1 MDGQKNEVKKDVK
14 VAKATDGY
22 MKLNEML
29 ESHIELVNKF
39 QKFPVKLVRTFAKVT
54 GQEQVYIYLEIHE
67 ENFRQFKIK
76 DGKDF
81 ITSARFN
88 LLALNMGL
96 SYKNAKGYDITE
108 WNYDAYVRFIKGKTK
123 FDNEYKAV
131 QVVLS
136 KEDFFTTMFT
146 RNELKLLE
154 KLEKKKM
161 INIDWIESPE
171 KIDDEV
177 ELVDL
182 D

>member
-1 MDGQKNEVKKDVK
+1 MNEQKQEIKKDVK
-14 VAKATDGY
+14 VAKATDEY

-29 ESHIELVNKF
+29 ESHIDQVKKF
-39 QKFPVKLVRTFAKVT
+39 KKFPVKLVRTFAKVT

-67 ENFRQFKIK
+67 ENFRQFKLK

-81 ITSARFN
+81 ISPARFN

-96 SYKNAKGYDITE
+96 EYKNAKGYDVTE
-108 WNYDAYVRFIKGKTK
+108 WNLDAPVRFIKGKTK

-154 KLEKKKM
+154 KLEKKNLIK
-161 INIDWIESPE
+161 IDWVESPE